1 MKCQLMTLL
10 VQKCEHKN
18 NEQGLINN
26 LKHSL
31 FTSLHS
37 ITK

>member
-1 MKCQLMTLL
+1 MKCQLTTLL

-26 LKHSL
+26 LKQL
-31 FTSLHS
+31 
-37 ITK
+37 I